1 MPRSILFSLPVHER
15 PDIVEGQ
22 IVNIARHCPG
32 AAVAIHVSPVF
43 TGDIAAFKAL
53 EKTPG
58 VFVNPTRL
66 PTALGKGLFHVHAVN
81 FLHGMQCRP
90 ETDTIAF
97 ISSNE
102 LFVRGGLADYM
113 APFQA
118 GAQIELFDPLT
129 DWHLFHRGVE
139 REPHVQALLAHLGL
153 PAIFGGQA
161 EGLFFPTVLFAEM
174 VKLYL
179 RFFGM
184 DFSGFETEEIL
195 PQTMLAKFAGGLPVA
210 PPFTLQNYCHRFEID
225 RTLIERVR
233 AGRGFIFAQRNAGC
247 LRSPHVG
254 SNDLSSVFSVKRVP
268 REDCELRRFILQ

>member
-22 IVNIARHCPG
+22 ISNIARYCPG

-43 TGDIAAFKAL
+43 TGDMAAFKAL

-58 VFVNPTRL
+58 VFVNPNRL

-81 FLHGMQCRP
+81 FLHGMQCQP
-90 ETDTIAF
+90 ATDTVAL

-102 LFVRGGLADYM
+102 MFVRDSLTDYIV
-113 APFQA
+113 PFQA

-139 REPHVQALLAHLGL
+139 REPHVQALLTYLGL

-179 RFFGM
+179 RFFGPE
-184 DFSGFETEEIL
+184 FSGFETEEIL
-195 PQTMLAKFAGGLPVA
+195 PQTIMAKFLDGRPIS

-225 RTLIERVR
+225 RALIARVR
-233 AGRGFIFAQRNAGC
+233 AGHGYIFAQRNAGC
-247 LRSPHVG
+247 LRSPHIG

-268 REDCELRRFILQ
+268 REDCEIRRFILQ